1 MCSVAQSCPTLYDP
15 MDCISPGSSVH
26 GILRAKILEWVA
38 MPSSR
43 GSSQPRSPALQ
54 ENSEP
59 LGKPKNT
66 GVVSLTPLQG
76 IFPTQESNWG
86 LLYCRWIFYP
96 LSYLGSPILP
106 LKVASSGKQSQIS
119 SRGQVH
125 FSVTQNI
132 LVMLAETDSK

>member
-1 MCSVAQSCPTLYDP
+1 MTQWTVTHQAPLSL
-15 MDCISPGSSVH
+15 
-26 GILRAKILEWVA
+26 GILQARILEWLA

-54 ENSEP
+54 KDFEP
-59 LGKPKNT
+59 PGKPKNT
-66 GVVSLTPLQG
+66 GVVSLTLLQG

-86 LLYCRWIFYP
+86 LLHCRWIFYH
-96 LSYLGSPILP
+96 LSYQGSPILP
-106 LKVASSGKQSQIS
+106 LKVASSGKQSHIS

-132 LVMLAETDSK
+132 LVTLAETDNK